1 MTDNE
6 KFISSVREYA
16 EEYDIKTLLEKSE
29 NGRNLTP
36 LFAAVCIASE
46 RGLGQTPF
54 DQQLL
59 AGKALIEG
67 KILEMPTGEGKTLCA
82 VFAAVWHK
90 LLGRRV
96 HILTFNDY
104 LAYRD
109 EKWMKPVYSLLG
121 VTVASV
127 TERTDFYGR
136 RDAYRADVLYISAR
150 ECCFDYL
157 RDFTVQNI
165 EDTVGQGFS
174 AAIVDE
180 ADSLLID
187 EGRIPMVVAADT
199 EVSYDPQLFDVADL
213 MDRFTEEDYDISL
226 EAENVYLSDEGAA
239 KAEEFFNLENLYDEE
254 NAELLSKINDCL
266 NAWFMLKEDKDYICR
281 DGRILLIDKFTGR
294 IAENRHYPGTLQS
307 AVELKHGVEVS
318 TRGVIMGSI
327 AMQYFVRQYPYLSGM
342 TGTAEASKDEF
353 FQLYDLQFVRI
364 DPHTPSK
371 RIDRDMRI
379 YYNTEAKWKG
389 VVKAICEAHEKGQP
403 VLVGTGS
410 IEDSERLYDMLR
422 AKGIKAAILNAK
434 NDYMEADVISEA
446 GKPYNVTISTNMAG
460 RGVDIK
466 LGGRNEAQRQE
477 AVNAGGLLVISTYMP
492 ESSRIVK
499 QLIGRCGRQGDPG
512 ESMRFVAADEPIM
525 EKYKLTELLPAK
537 HKPQPTEEPIE
548 DKILKREVERIQRIS
563 EGDAFDAR
571 ARLLKF
577 TMIGEKHR
585 EQIFASR
592 SRFLR
597 EQSPNIWENLAGYKE
612 ALKIYGEP
620 LLTDLQRRTVVA
632 AVNRFWS
639 EYLEY
644 TEYIRR
650 GIHLV
655 EVGGKSPAE
664 EYNIAAEE
672 YYQDMEEELKAFV
685 EERFDALM
693 NYGDENY
700 RIDVPRNI
708 RTYLLEDTGDEL
720 NKKPFLVN
728 FLSEESE
735 RELLEQEEK
744 STVLFSESLLDLE
757 DIEAEESEKSGK
769 AEENRDKD
777 EKKKGFLF
785 WKKKK

>member
-6 KFISSVREYA
+6 KFVSSVREYA
-16 EEYDIKTLLEKSE
+16 KEYDIKTLLEKSE
-29 NGRNLTP
+29 NGKNLAP
-36 LFAAVCIASE
+36 LFAAVCAAAQK
-46 RGLGQTPF
+46 GLGQTPF

-96 HILTFNDY
+96 HVLTFNDY
-104 LAYRD
+104 LAFRD

-121 VTVASV
+121 VSVASV
-127 TERTDFYGR
+127 TERTDFYAR
-136 RDAYRADVLYISAR
+136 REAYRADVLYISAR

-157 RDFTVQNI
+157 RDFTVQSM
-165 EDTVGQGFS
+165 EDIVGQGFS

-199 EVSYDPQLFDVADL
+199 DVSYDPQLFDVADL

-226 EAENVYLSDEGAA
+226 EAENVYLSDSGAA
-239 KAEEFFNLENLYDEE
+239 KAEDFFGLDNLYDEE

-281 DGRILLIDKFTGR
+281 GGRILLIDKFTGR

-307 AVELKHGVEVS
+307 AVEVKHGVEVS

-353 FQLYDLQFVRI
+353 YQLYDLEYVHI
-364 DPHTPSK
+364 DPHTPS
-371 RIDRDMRI
+371 RRVDREPLI
-379 YYNTEAKWKG
+379 YYSAEAKWKG
-389 VVKAICEAHEKGQP
+389 VVNAVCAAHQKGQP

-410 IEDSERLYDMLR
+410 IEDSERLFDMLR
-422 AKGIKAAILNAK
+422 AKGIDAAILNAK
-434 NDYMEADVISEA
+434 NDYMEADIISEA
-446 GKPYNVTISTNMAG
+446 GKPYAVTISTNMAG

-466 LGGRNEAQRQE
+466 LGGKNEERRDE
-477 AVNAGGLLVISTYMP
+477 AVKAGGLLVISTHMP

-512 ESMRFVAADEPIM
+512 ESMRFISTDEPVM

-537 HKPQPTEEPIE
+537 HKPQPTDEPIE
-548 DKILKREVERIQRIS
+548 DKILRREVERIQRIS

-585 EQIFASR
+585 EQIFESR
-592 SRFLR
+592 SRFLK
-597 EQSPNIWENLAGYKE
+597 EESPDIWEKLPGYKE
-612 ALKIYGEP
+612 ALKIYGER

-672 YYQDMEEELKAFV
+672 YYRDMEQELKAYV
-685 EERFDALM
+685 EERFEELV

-700 RIDVPRNI
+700 RIDAPRNI

-728 FLSEESE
+728 MLSDETE

-744 STVLFSESLLDLE
+744 NAARVSESTLDL
-757 DIEAEESEKSGK
+757 DIEENGHSEGLDKTESDREKGG
-769 AEENRDKD
+769 
-777 EKKKGFLF
+777 KKKGFLF
-785 WKKKK
+785 WKKK

>member
-6 KFISSVREYA
+6 IFVSSVREYA
-16 EEYDIKTLLEKSE
+16 EKNDIEALLKLSE
-29 NGRNLTP
+29 GGKKLTP
-36 LFAAVCIASE
+36 LFAAVCIAAQK
-46 RGLGQTPF
+46 GLGITPF

-90 LLGRRV
+90 LMGRRV

-109 EKWMKPVYSLLG
+109 EGWMRPVYELLG
-121 VTVASV
+121 VSVASI
-127 TERTDFYGR
+127 TERSSFYDR
-136 RDAYRADVLYISAR
+136 QSAYFADVLYISAR

-157 RDFTVQNI
+157 RDFTVQDLR
-165 EDTVGQGFS
+165 DTVGQGFD

-187 EGRIPMVVAADT
+187 EGRIPMVVSADT
-199 EVSYDPQLFDVADL
+199 EVTYEPRLYKVADL
-213 MDRFTEEDYDISL
+213 MDTFTEADYDISL
-226 EAENVYLSDEGAA
+226 EAENVYLTDSGSE
-239 KAEEFFNLENLYDEE
+239 KAERFFGIDNLYDTE
-254 NAELLSKINDCL
+254 NAELLSEINDSL
-266 NAWFMLKEDKDYICR
+266 NAWFMLKENKDYICR
-281 DGRILLIDKFTGR
+281 DGRILLIDKFNGR

-307 AVELKHGVEVS
+307 AVEIKHGVQVTS
-318 TRGVIMGSI
+318 RGVIMGSI
-327 AMQYFVRQYPYLSGM
+327 AMQYFVRQYPHLSGM

-353 FQLYDLQFVRI
+353 YQLYDLQFVHI

-371 RIDRDMRI
+371 RIDRDMLI
-379 YYNTEAKWKG
+379 YYNSKAKWNG
-389 VVKAICEAHEKGQP
+389 VIKAICEANQKGQP

-410 IEDSERLYDMLR
+410 IEDSEMLYNKLR
-422 AKGIKAAILNAK
+422 NLGIDASILNAK
-434 NDYMEADVISEA
+434 NDYMEADIISEA
-446 GKPYNVTISTNMAG
+446 GRPFNVTISTNMAG

-466 LGGRNEAQRQE
+466 LGGRNGSERE
-477 AVNAGGLLVISTYMP
+477 DAVKAGGLLVISTYMP

-512 ESMRFVAADEPIM
+512 ESMRFVSLDEPIM
-525 EKYKLTELLPAK
+525 DKYKLDSLLPSK
-537 HKPQPTEEPIE
+537 HKPIPSENPLE
-548 DKILKREVERIQRIS
+548 DKVLRREVERIQRIS
-563 EGDAFDAR
+563 EGDAFDVR

-585 EQIFASR
+585 EQIFSSR
-592 SRFLR
+592 TKFLR
-597 EQSPNIWENLAGYKE
+597 DETPGIWENCPRYKE
-612 ALKIYGEP
+612 ALRIYGEP
-620 LLTDLQRRTVVA
+620 MLSDLQRRTVA
-632 AVNRFWS
+632 AAINKFWS

-655 EVGGKSPAE
+655 EVGGKSPTE

-672 YYQDMEEELKAFV
+672 YYQAMEQEFKSYTENRLEYLLNF
-685 EERFDALM
+685 
-693 NYGDENY
+693 GDENY
-700 RIDVPRNI
+700 RIDAPKNI

-735 RELLEQEEK
+735 RELMENEAREAALAED
-744 STVLFSESLLDLE
+744 TLNLFDDS
-757 DIEAEESEKSGK
+757 AEE
-769 AEENRDKD
+769 ENNKDKEDKD
-777 EKKKGFLF
+777 KGGRKKGFLF
-785 WKKKK
+785 WKKKG

>member
-29 NGRNLTP
+29 NGKNLTP
-36 LFAAVCIASE
+36 LFAAVCIAAE
-46 RGLGQTPF
+46 KGLGQTPF

-90 LLGRRV
+90 LIGRRV

-136 RDAYRADVLYISAR
+136 RDAYSADVLYISAR

-213 MDRFTEEDYDISL
+213 MGRFTEEDYDISL

-239 KAEEFFNLENLYDEE
+239 KAEEFFNVDNLYDEE

-353 FQLYDLQFVRI
+353 YQLYDLQFVRI

-389 VVKAICEAHEKGQP
+389 VVKAICDAHEKGQP

-512 ESMRFVAADEPIM
+512 ESMRFVSADEPIM

-577 TMIGEKHR
+577 TLIGEKHR

-672 YYQDMEEELKAFV
+672 YYQAMEQELKAYV

-744 STVLFSESLLDLE
+744 NTVSFSESLLDLD

-769 AEENRDKD
+769 AEEKRDKD

>member
-46 RGLGQTPF
+46 MGLGQTPF

-239 KAEEFFNLENLYDEE
+239 KAEEFFNVDNL
-254 NAELLSKINDCL
+254 
-266 NAWFMLKEDKDYICR
+266 
-281 DGRILLIDKFTGR
+281 
-294 IAENRHYPGTLQS
+294 
-307 AVELKHGVEVS
+307 
-318 TRGVIMGSI
+318 
-327 AMQYFVRQYPYLSGM
+327 
-342 TGTAEASKDEF
+342 
-353 FQLYDLQFVRI
+353 
-364 DPHTPSK
+364 
-371 RIDRDMRI
+371 
-379 YYNTEAKWKG
+379 
-389 VVKAICEAHEKGQP
+389 
-403 VLVGTGS
+403 
-410 IEDSERLYDMLR
+410 
-422 AKGIKAAILNAK
+422 
-434 NDYMEADVISEA
+434 
-446 GKPYNVTISTNMAG
+446 
-460 RGVDIK
+460 
-466 LGGRNEAQRQE
+466 
-477 AVNAGGLLVISTYMP
+477 
-492 ESSRIVK
+492 
-499 QLIGRCGRQGDPG
+499 
-512 ESMRFVAADEPIM
+512 
-525 EKYKLTELLPAK
+525 
-537 HKPQPTEEPIE
+537 
-548 DKILKREVERIQRIS
+548 
-563 EGDAFDAR
+563 
-571 ARLLKF
+571 
-577 TMIGEKHR
+577 
-585 EQIFASR
+585 
-592 SRFLR
+592 
-597 EQSPNIWENLAGYKE
+597 
-612 ALKIYGEP
+612 
-620 LLTDLQRRTVVA
+620 
-632 AVNRFWS
+632 
-639 EYLEY
+639 
-644 TEYIRR
+644 
-650 GIHLV
+650 
-655 EVGGKSPAE
+655 
-664 EYNIAAEE
+664 
-672 YYQDMEEELKAFV
+672 
-685 EERFDALM
+685 
-693 NYGDENY
+693 
-700 RIDVPRNI
+700 
-708 RTYLLEDTGDEL
+708 
-720 NKKPFLVN
+720 
-728 FLSEESE
+728 
-735 RELLEQEEK
+735 
-744 STVLFSESLLDLE
+744 
-757 DIEAEESEKSGK
+757 
-769 AEENRDKD
+769 
-777 EKKKGFLF
+777 
-785 WKKKK
+785 

>member
-36 LFAAVCIASE
+36 LFAAVCIAAE

-239 KAEEFFNLENLYDEE
+239 KAEEFFNVDNLYDEE

-327 AMQYFVRQYPYLSGM
+327 AMQYFVRQYPHLSGM

-353 FQLYDLQFVRI
+353 YQLYDLQFVRI

-371 RIDRDMRI
+371 RIDREMKI

-389 VVKAICEAHEKGQP
+389 VVKAVCEAHEKGQP

-422 AKGIKAAILNAK
+422 AKGIRAAILNAK

-525 EKYKLTELLPAK
+525 EKYKLIELLPAK

-597 EQSPNIWENLAGYKE
+597 EQSPNIWENLRGYKE

-672 YYQDMEEELKAFV
+672 YYQAMEQELKAFV

-744 STVLFSESLLDLE
+744 EAGLFSESLLDLD
-757 DIEAEESEKSGK
+757 DIEEEESEKSGK
-769 AEENRDKD
+769 AEEKPDKD

>member
-36 LFAAVCIASE
+36 LFAAVCIAAE
-46 RGLGQTPF
+46 NGLGQTPF

-109 EKWMKPVYSLLG
+109 EKWMKPVYYLLG

-353 FQLYDLQFVRI
+353 YQLYDLQFVRI

-410 IEDSERLYDMLR
+410 IEDSERLFDMLR
-422 AKGIKAAILNAK
+422 EKGIKAAILNAK

-512 ESMRFVAADEPIM
+512 ESMRFVAADETIM

-672 YYQDMEEELKAFV
+672 YYQAMEQELKAFV
-685 EERFDALM
+685 EERFDVLM

-744 STVLFSESLLDLE
+744 NTALFSESLLDLD
-757 DIEAEESEKSGK
+757 DIESGEAEKSGK
-769 AEENRDKD
+769 AEEKRDKD